1 MVRLLRLMKTKPLI
15 FIETKTEVALSIPP
29 YYTLCYM
36 FYLQL
41 NIFINDLTAILAI
54 PQMPGHHSSMELTYA
69 RSNRV

>member
-41 NIFINDLTAILAI
+41 NIFINDLTAIFSNPPNARA
-54 PQMPGHHSSMELTYA
+54 PQLHGTDLCK
-69 RSNRV
+69 VK